1 MPEKWTAE
9 HIPDLSG
16 KVVII
21 TGANS
26 GLGFETAKVVAQ
38 KRAVTVLACRNLEK
52 AQAAQ
57 KLIHDALPEALTD
70 IILIDLG
77 DLSSIRKFTSTFME
91 RYQRLDILMNN
102 AGLIAGQYQKTKD
115 GFEKH
120 FGINHLGH
128 FALTGLLFDY
138 LHKTPESRIV
148 TVSSLIHGMRKLDF
162 TNLMYDGGKGY
173 RSMAAYSRSKLANML
188 FTYELQR
195 RLTNIGSSTIAV
207 AAHPGISTT
216 NMAPY
221 IRFSKI
227 VFPFAKMVLPS
238 PRKGACAGLRAAT
251 DPSAEGGSYF
261 GPRGLMGIS
270 GAPVI
275 AIPSNFSRNEAH
287 AKKLWE
293 ISENLTGVKYP

>member
-1 MPEKWTAE
+1 MPEKWTTE
-9 HIPDLSG
+9 QIPDLSG

-26 GLGFETAKVVAQ
+26 GLGFETAKVFAQ
-38 KRAVTVLACRNLEK
+38 KRAVTVLACRNLKK

-57 KLIHDALPEALTD
+57 KLIHDAVPDAQTD
-70 IILIDLG
+70 IIPIDLG

-91 RYQRLDILMNN
+91 RYQRLDILVNN
-102 AGLIAGQYQKTKD
+102 AGLMTGRYQKTKD

-120 FGINHLGH
+120 FGTNHLGH
-128 FALTGLLFDY
+128 FALTGLLFNY
-138 LHKTPESRIV
+138 LHKTPDSRIV
-148 TVSSLIHGMRKLDF
+148 TVRSLTHGMSKLDF
-162 TNLMYDGGKGY
+162 NNLMFDGGKGY
-173 RSMAAYSRSKLANML
+173 KPMAAYGRSKLANML

-207 AAHPGISTT
+207 AAHPGISVT

-221 IRFSKI
+221 IRFSK
-227 VFPFAKMVLPS
+227 VVLPLAKMVLQNPG
-238 PRKGACAGLRAAT
+238 RGAYAGLRAAT
-251 DPSAEGGSYF
+251 DPFARGGSYF
-261 GPRGLMGIS
+261 GPRGFMGIS

-275 AIPSNFSRNEAH
+275 ANPSSSSRNAAH

-293 ISENLTGVKYP
+293 TSESLTGVKYP

>member
-1 MPEKWTAE
+1 MPEKWTTE

-26 GLGFETAKVVAQ
+26 GLGFETAKVLSQ
-38 KRAVTVLACRNLEK
+38 KRAITVLACRNMQK
-52 AQAAQ
+52 AQVAQ
-57 KLIHDALPEALTD
+57 KLILAAVPGAQTD
-70 IILIDLG
+70 ILPIDLG
-77 DLSSIRKFTSTFME
+77 DLSSIRKFTSIFVNK
-91 RYQRLDILMNN
+91 YQQLDILINN
-102 AGLIAGQYQKTKD
+102 AGLIAGQYQKTID

-120 FGINHLGH
+120 FGTNHLGH
-128 FALTGLLFDY
+128 FALTGLLFDT
-138 LHKTPESRIV
+138 LHKTPDSRIV
-148 TVSSLIHGMRKLDF
+148 TVSSLTHGMSKIDF
-162 TNLMYDGGKGY
+162 TNLMFEGGKGY
-173 RSMAAYSRSKLANML
+173 RSMAAYGRSKLANML

-207 AAHPGISTT
+207 AAHPGVSTT

-221 IRFSKI
+221 IKFSK
-227 VFPFAKMVLPS
+227 VVLPLARVVLQN
-238 PRKGACAGLRAAT
+238 PERGALSGLRAAA
-251 DPSAEGGSYF
+251 DPSVKGGSYY
-261 GPRGLMGIS
+261 GPRGFMGIS

-275 AIPSNFSRNEAH
+275 ANPSKSSKNVFH